1 MSDPYLILGLEPG
14 AEDGEIRQAYLEA
27 IRRCPPEKDP
37 VRFQALNQAYE
48 AVKTRKRRLH
58 YRLFD
63 SQLPDPETLFE
74 RACRPSPAGRPGVAL
89 FASVLRST
97 AAKLPADP

>member
-14 AEDGEIRQAYLEA
+14 AEDGEIRQAYLKA

-37 VRFQALNQAYE
+37 DRFQALHQAYE

-74 RACRPSPAGRPGVAL
+74 RACRSSSPGRPDVAL
-89 FASVLRST
+89 FAAVLRST
-97 AAKLPADP
+97 AAKVPADP

>member
-37 VRFQALNQAYE
+37 DRFQALNQAYE
-48 AVKTRKRRLH
+48 VVKTRQRRLR

-63 SQLPDPETLFE
+63 TQLPDPETLFE
-74 RACRPSPAGRPGVAL
+74 RACRSSSAGRPGVAL
-89 FASVLRST
+89 FAAVLRST
-97 AAKLPADP
+97 TAKVPADP